1 MKKILLIHTGG
12 TFGMVPSHPNKI
24 LKPGSFQNEVLTRVP
39 ELQKLAAIDVAIPFN
54 LDSSD
59 IAGEEWDILGRL
71 IFENLDDYDGF
82 VVIHGTDTMVYT
94 AAALSFSLSN
104 LPKPVVLTG
113 SQRPLSKLR
122 SDARFNLIDAVELA
136 TMEIPEVMI
145 VFGGHVLRGNR
156 AKKISVTRYEAFDT
170 PNFPHLGEIGLHI
183 EIKKQHLQSPDK
195 SMAFFPGFRQQ
206 VAVISAQP
214 GFAPDYHI
222 PLLHSDLKAFI
233 LLGFGSGNLPARSF
247 DWTPFVK
254 EATQNG
260 KPVFIGSHSPHG
272 RIDLNL
278 YECARRAME
287 VGAVGLGEMTYE
299 AAYVKLQKILVKSTK
314 MDDIIALMEQN
325 WAGEK

>member
-1 MKKILLIHTGG
+1 
-12 TFGMVPSHPNKI
+12 MVPSQPNQI
-24 LKPGSFQNEVLTRVP
+24 LAPGNFQNEVLSRVP
-39 ELQKLAAIDVAIPFN
+39 ELQKLASIDVEIPFN

-59 IAGEEWDILGRL
+59 IAGNEWDILSRI
-71 IFENLDDYDGF
+71 IFERINAYEGF

-94 AAALSFSLSN
+94 TAALSFSLRN
-104 LPKPVVLTG
+104 LSKPVVLTG

-136 TMEIPEVMI
+136 TMDIPEVII

-156 AKKISVTRYEAFDT
+156 AKKVSVTRYEAFDT

-183 EIKKQHLQSPDK
+183 EIDRTKLLTPKMPPEYV
-195 SMAFFPGFRQQ
+195 AGFRQQ
-206 VAVISAQP
+206 IAVISAQP
-214 GFAPDYHI
+214 GFTPDYYS

-233 LLGFGSGNLPARSF
+233 LLGFGSGNLPAGSF
-247 DWTPFVK
+247 DWTPFIRK
-254 EATQNG
+254 AAGQG

-287 VGAVGLGEMTYE
+287 AGAVGLGAMTYE
-299 AAYVKLQKILVKSTK
+299 AAYVKLQKILTLTQQREK
-314 MDDIIALMEQN
+314 IINMMAQN
-325 WAGEK
+325 WAGEM